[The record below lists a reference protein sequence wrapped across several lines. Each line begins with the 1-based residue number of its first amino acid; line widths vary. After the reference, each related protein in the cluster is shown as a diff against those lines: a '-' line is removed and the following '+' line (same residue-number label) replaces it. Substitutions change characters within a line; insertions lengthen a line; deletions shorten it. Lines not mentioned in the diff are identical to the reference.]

1 MYVSMTDILQ
11 DAHKNNYAVMAINSI
26 NMEMARAVITAA
38 EEMRSPIIVNI
49 GMGQM
54 RKHAHANVMVPLIK
68 KLAEEAR
75 VPVALNHDHGQDLDF
90 IIDCIQNGFSS
101 VMIDASSLPYEENVK
116 RTSTIV
122 KLAHP
127 HNVCVEAELGH
138 VGQAAEGDNDKGD
151 LYTDPQQAKK
161 FVEET
166 GVDALAVAVGT
177 AHGNYPKGFVPTLD
191 FERLT
196 LLKKTLDMPLVLHG
210 GSGSGEENIR
220 KAVACGINKINV
232 CTDAFNVAQEAML
245 KKVEENSKTDYLEL
259 CITAEKA
266 MKEFVKDYIKVIGSD
281 NRYFFG
287 ETKVVGHE

>member
-1 MYVSMTDILQ
+1 
-11 DAHKNNYAVMAINSI
+11 
-26 NMEMARAVITAA
+26 
-38 EEMRSPIIVNI
+38 
-49 GMGQM
+49 
-54 RKHAHANVMVPLIK
+54 
-68 KLAEEAR
+68 
-75 VPVALNHDHGQDLDF
+75 
-90 IIDCIQNGFSS
+90 
-101 VMIDASSLPYEENVK
+101 
-116 RTSTIV
+116 
-122 KLAHP
+122 
-127 HNVCVEAELGH
+127 
-138 VGQAAEGDNDKGD
+138 GD

-191 FERLT
+191 FERLA

-232 CTDAFNVAQEAML
+232 CTDAFNVAQEAMF
-245 KKVEENSKTDYLEL
+245 KKVEENPKADYLEL
-259 CITAEKA
+259 CITAEQA
-266 MKEFVKDYIKVIGSD
+266 MKEFVKSYIKVIGSD